1 MPSRVPDSGRDRPK
15 QPAVEREAMPEV
27 EQEVLRVDEEEL
39 PVLKLIVPR
48 SWHASIP
55 ASTKMR

>member
-48 SWHASIP
+48 S
-55 ASTKMR
+55 